1 MEKRKSAP
9 ALCALWLAC
18 IMAILMAVP
27 AFADGFD
34 VQTRNGVVV
43 IYTKMEDSSSYGT
56 GFFVGKQKENPQ
68 YLLTNYHVV
77 EDYLNHG
84 GGTNKSTAK
93 LLVVYDLNQME
104 EAYVVD
110 VLEEKDLALLRINRA
125 TDKRKSLV
133 LSAPKESYVGNSVYA
148 VGYPGVAD
156 NVHDSLSY
164 YSIEDATVTSGSM
177 SRLLTESG
185 TGRMLIQMDAE
196 INSGN
201 SGGPLVD
208 KDGYV
213 IGVNV
218 EGVMTTVVGV
228 AGDKLGVSQV
238 KTPGVNFAVNIE
250 EALPLLNRNNIIY
263 ETASDGPNPILYCGA
278 AGFVVLLFVL
288 AAILIQRKKKKAGT
302 PASAV
307 SKKAEKKSVRHSE
320 TAAAPK
326 QTPFVRSLSIQHN
339 GMRLPVG
346 AQQLLIGRDHTVC
359 RLTYRDGTPGVSAK
373 HCSLQWDEAA
383 GEFLLTDLHSS
394 YGTYLI
400 NGQKLTPGSSYHLRS
415 GDSFYLGDRSNE
427 LRVELG

>member
-1 MEKRKSAP
+1 MKRGKSAP
-9 ALCALWLAC
+9 ALYVLWLAC
-18 IMAILMAVP
+18 SMVILMAIP

-133 LSAPKESYVGNSVYA
+133 LSVPKENYVGNLVYA

-263 ETASDGPNPILYCGA
+263 ETASERPNLVLYCSA
-278 AGFVVLLFVL
+278 AGFAVLLFVL
-288 AAILIQRKKKKAGT
+288 VVILIQKKKKTGMSVTA
-302 PASAV
+302 A

-326 QTPFVRSLSIQHN
+326 QMPFVRSLSIQHN
-339 GMRLPVG
+339 GMRFPVG
-346 AQQLLIGRDHTVC
+346 AQQMLIGRDHSVC

-400 NGQKLTPGSSYHLRS
+400 NGQKLTPGISYHLRS